1 MCSYVKCPV
10 MLMKNIWNKDK
21 FPGFED
27 VLARVISDVATKRT
41 ILCYINITCITS
53 EYFKILKIEFH
64 N

>member
-1 MCSYVKCPV
+1 
-10 MLMKNIWNKDK
+10 MKNIWNKDK

-27 VLARVISDVATKRT
+27 VLAQVISDVATKRT
-41 ILCYINITCITS
+41 ILCYINITCITP

>member
-1 MCSYVKCPV
+1 MPSYVNE
-10 MLMKNIWNKDK
+10 NIWNKDN

-27 VLARVISDVATKRT
+27 VLVRVITDVATKRT

>member
-1 MCSYVKCPV
+1 MPSYVNE
-10 MLMKNIWNKDK
+10 NIWNKDN

-27 VLARVISDVATKRT
+27 VLVRVITDVATKRT

-53 EYFKILKIEFH
+53 EYFKSLKIEFH

>member
-1 MCSYVKCPV
+1 MPSYVNE
-10 MLMKNIWNKDK
+10 NIWNKDK
-21 FPGFED
+21 FAGFED
-27 VLARVISDVATKRT
+27 VLARVITDVATKRT

>member
-1 MCSYVKCPV
+1 
-10 MLMKNIWNKDK
+10 MKNIWNRDK

-41 ILCYINITCITS
+41 ILCYINITGITS